1 VNNGFEGAT
10 NLLHKLQFVEGT
22 EYQSCTIVAI
32 LSAKS
37 KTAFQLLPLSIV
49 EDDATSIESVARETA
64 PAAIYNLQGQR
75 ISKLQKG
82 LNIVDGK
89 KVMF

>member
-1 VNNGFEGAT
+1 MR
-10 NLLHKLQFVEGT
+10 
-22 EYQSCTIVAI
+22 
-32 LSAKS
+32 
-37 KTAFQLLPLSIV
+37 IV

>member
-1 VNNGFEGAT
+1 
-10 NLLHKLQFVEGT
+10 
-22 EYQSCTIVAI
+22 VAI